1 MAKEVNGYHCPE
13 PIVVYDSTLDILEI
27 RNGEASATS
36 EEFARGVVVYFDKD
50 SDAKEVE
57 EPSLT
62 VAVRFMDAE
71 KTLKPFVDA
80 ILRQRGL
87 EADSSDGSKQLSEG
101 HKKARRPEVLELTE

>member
-1 MAKEVNGYHCPE
+1 MANEVNGYYCPE
-13 PIVVYDSTLDILEI
+13 PTVVYDPALDILEI

-50 SDAKEVE
+50 GNAEEAE
-57 EPSLT
+57 EPAYT

-87 EADSSDGSKQLSEG
+87 EPPRSKNKTPAVSSG
-101 HKKARRPEVLELTE
+101 

>member
-1 MAKEVNGYHCPE
+1 MNGYHCPE
-13 PIVVYDSTLDILEI
+13 PTVVYDPALDILEI

-50 SDAKEVE
+50 SDAHEAKE
-57 EPSLT
+57 PAFT
-62 VAVRFMDAE
+62 VAVRFLDAE

-87 EADSSDGSKQLSEG
+87 EPGASNGSTQLSKG
-101 HKKARRPEVLELTE
+101 HKKERLPGALESKE